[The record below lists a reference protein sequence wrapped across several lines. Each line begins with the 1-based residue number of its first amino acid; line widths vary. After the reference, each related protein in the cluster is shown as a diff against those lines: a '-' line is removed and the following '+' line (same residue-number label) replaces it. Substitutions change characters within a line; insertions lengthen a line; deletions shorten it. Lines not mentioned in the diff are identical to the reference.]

1 MSGTMSEIARL
12 DEKINLFMT
21 SQSEFNKNINDNLK
35 ELSKTHALSQ
45 VQQVEINNIVIN
57 FNRISGKIDK
67 INDDVAKLNTSN
79 ALMIDF
85 KGQVRHLK
93 WVSVGLFGA
102 VIVALIK
109 TILFP

>member
-1 MSGTMSEIARL
+1 MSEIARL

-57 FNRISGKIDK
+57 FNRMSGKIDK
-67 INDDVAKLNTSN
+67 LNDDVAKLNTSN

>member
-1 MSGTMSEIARL
+1 MSETMSEIARL
-12 DEKINLFMT
+12 DEKIDQFMA
-21 SQSEFNKNINDNLK
+21 SQLELNKDINQNLK
-35 ELSKTHALSQ
+35 ELSKTQAQIQ
-45 VQQVEINNIVIN
+45 VHQVEINNIVVN
-57 FNRISGKIDK
+57 FNRMSGKIDK
-67 INDDVAKLNTSN
+67 LNDDVNNLKTSN
-79 ALMIDF
+79 ALMLDF

>member
-12 DEKINLFMT
+12 DEKIDQFMA
-21 SQSEFNKNINDNLK
+21 SQLELNKDINQNLK
-35 ELSKTHALSQ
+35 ELSKTQAQIQ
-45 VQQVEINNIVIN
+45 VHQVEINNIVVN
-57 FNRISGKIDK
+57 FNRMSGKIDK
-67 INDDVAKLNTSN
+67 LNDDVSNLKTSN
-79 ALMIDF
+79 ALMLDF

>member
-1 MSGTMSEIARL
+1 MSEIARL
-12 DEKINLFMT
+12 DEKIDQFMA
-21 SQSEFNKNINDNLK
+21 SQLELNKDINQNLK
-35 ELSKTHALSQ
+35 ELSKTQAQIQ
-45 VQQVEINNIVIN
+45 VHQVEINNIAVN
-57 FNRISGKIDK
+57 FNRMSGKIDK
-67 INDDVAKLNTSN
+67 LNDDVNNLKTSN
-79 ALMIDF
+79 ALMLDF

>member
-1 MSGTMSEIARL
+1 MSETMSEIARL
-12 DEKINLFMT
+12 DEKIDQFMA
-21 SQSEFNKNINDNLK
+21 SQLELNKDINQNLK
-35 ELSKTHALSQ
+35 ELSKTQAQIQ
-45 VQQVEINNIVIN
+45 VHQVEINNIAVN
-57 FNRISGKIDK
+57 FNRMSGKIDK
-67 INDDVAKLNTSN
+67 LNDDVNNLKTSN
-79 ALMIDF
+79 ALMLDF

>member
-1 MSGTMSEIARL
+1 MSEIARL
-12 DEKINLFMT
+12 DEKIEQFMA
-21 SQSEFNKNINDNLK
+21 SQLELNRDINQNLK
-35 ELSKTHALSQ
+35 ELSKTQAQIQ
-45 VQQVEINNIVIN
+45 VHQVEINNIVVN
-57 FNRISGKIDK
+57 FNRMSGKIDK
-67 INDDVAKLNTSN
+67 LNDDVNNLKTSN
-79 ALMIDF
+79 ALMLDF

>member
-1 MSGTMSEIARL
+1 MSEIARL
-12 DEKINLFMT
+12 DEKIDQFMA
-21 SQSEFNKNINDNLK
+21 SQLELNKDINQNLK
-35 ELSKTHALSQ
+35 ELSKTQAQIQ
-45 VQQVEINNIVIN
+45 VHQVEINNIVVN
-57 FNRISGKIDK
+57 FNRMSGKIDK
-67 INDDVAKLNTSN
+67 LNDDVSNLKTSN
-79 ALMIDF
+79 ALMLDF

>member
-1 MSGTMSEIARL
+1 MSGQMSEIARL

-35 ELSKTHALSQ
+35 ELSKTQALTQ
-45 VQQVEINNIVIN
+45 VQQSEINNIVVN
-57 FNRISGKIDK
+57 FNRMSGRIDK

-93 WVSVGLFGA
+93 WVSVSLAGA
-102 VIVALIK
+102 VLAALIK
-109 TILFP
+109 FVFFA

>member
-1 MSGTMSEIARL
+1 MIESISEIARL

-21 SQSEFNKNINDNLK
+21 SQSEFNKNINENLK

-57 FNRISGKIDK
+57 FNRMSGKVDK
-67 INDDVAKLNTSN
+67 LNDDVSNLKTSN

-102 VIVALIK
+102 VIVALAK
-109 TILFP
+109 TVLFT

>member
-1 MSGTMSEIARL
+1 MSEIARL
-12 DEKINLFMT
+12 DEKIN
-21 SQSEFNKNINDNLK
+21 
-35 ELSKTHALSQ
+35 
-45 VQQVEINNIVIN
+45 
-57 FNRISGKIDK
+57 K

>member
-1 MSGTMSEIARL
+1 MSEIARL

>member
-1 MSGTMSEIARL
+1 MSEIARL

-35 ELSKTHALSQ
+35 ELSKTQALSQ

-57 FNRISGKIDK
+57 FNRMSGKIDK
-67 INDDVAKLNTSN
+67 LNDDVAKLNTSN

>member
-1 MSGTMSEIARL
+1 MSEIARL
-12 DEKINLFMT
+12 DEKINQFMA
-21 SQSEFNKNINDNLK
+21 SQLELNKDINQNLK
-35 ELSKTHALSQ
+35 ELSKTQAQIQ
-45 VQQVEINNIVIN
+45 VHQVEINNIVVN
-57 FNRISGKIDK
+57 FNRMSGKIDK
-67 INDDVAKLNTSN
+67 LNDDVSNLKTSN
-79 ALMIDF
+79 ALMLDF

>member
-1 MSGTMSEIARL
+1 MSGSISEIARL

-21 SQSEFNKNINDNLK
+21 SQSEFNKNINENLK

-57 FNRISGKIDK
+57 FNRMSGKVDK
-67 INDDVAKLNTSN
+67 LNDDVSNLKTSN

>member
-1 MSGTMSEIARL
+1 MSEIARL
-12 DEKINLFMT
+12 DEKIEQFMA
-21 SQSEFNKNINDNLK
+21 SQLELNRDINQNLK
-35 ELSKTHALSQ
+35 ELSKTQAQIQ
-45 VQQVEINNIVIN
+45 VHQVEINNIVVN
-57 FNRISGKIDK
+57 FNRMSGKIDK
-67 INDDVAKLNTSN
+67 LNDDVSNLKTSN
-79 ALMIDF
+79 ALMLDF

>member
-1 MSGTMSEIARL
+1 MSEIARL
-12 DEKINLFMT
+12 DEKIEKFMA
-21 SQSEFNKNINDNLK
+21 SQLELNRDINQNLK
-35 ELSKTHALSQ
+35 ELSKTQAQIQ
-45 VQQVEINNIVIN
+45 VHQVEINNIVVN
-57 FNRISGKIDK
+57 FNRMSGKIDK
-67 INDDVAKLNTSN
+67 LNDDVNNLKTSN
-79 ALMIDF
+79 ALMLDF

>member
-12 DEKINLFMT
+12 DEKIEKFMA
-21 SQSEFNKNINDNLK
+21 SQLELNRDINQNLK
-35 ELSKTHALSQ
+35 ELSKTQAQIQ
-45 VQQVEINNIVIN
+45 VHQVEINNIVVN
-57 FNRISGKIDK
+57 FNRMSGKIDK
-67 INDDVAKLNTSN
+67 LNDDVNNLKTSN
-79 ALMIDF
+79 ALMLDF

>member
-1 MSGTMSEIARL
+1 MSEIARL
-12 DEKINLFMT
+12 DEKIDQFMA
-21 SQSEFNKNINDNLK
+21 SQLELNKDINQNLK
-35 ELSKTHALSQ
+35 ELSKTQAQIQ
-45 VQQVEINNIVIN
+45 VHQVEINNIVVN
-57 FNRISGKIDK
+57 FNRMSGKIDK
-67 INDDVAKLNTSN
+67 LNDDVNNLKTSN
-79 ALMIDF
+79 ALMLDF

>member
-35 ELSKTHALSQ
+35 ELSKTQALTQ
-45 VQQVEINNIVIN
+45 VQQSEINNIVVN
-57 FNRISGKIDK
+57 FNRMSGRVDK
-67 INDDVAKLNTSN
+67 INDDVARLNTSN

-93 WVSVGLFGA
+93 WVSVGLAG
-102 VIVALIK
+102 VALSSLIK
-109 TILFP
+109 VVFFA

>member
-1 MSGTMSEIARL
+1 M
-12 DEKINLFMT
+12 
-21 SQSEFNKNINDNLK
+21 
-35 ELSKTHALSQ
+35 
-45 VQQVEINNIVIN
+45 
-57 FNRISGKIDK
+57 SGKIDK
-67 INDDVAKLNTSN
+67 LNDDVNNLKTSN
-79 ALMIDF
+79 ALMLDF

>member
-1 MSGTMSEIARL
+1 MSESISEIARL

-21 SQSEFNKNINDNLK
+21 SQSEFNKNINENLK

-57 FNRISGKIDK
+57 FNRMSGKVDK
-67 INDDVAKLNTSN
+67 LNDDVSNLKTSN

-93 WVSVGLFGA
+93 WVSVSLFGA
-102 VIVALIK
+102 VIVALAK

>member
-1 MSGTMSEIARL
+1 MSEIARL

-35 ELSKTHALSQ
+35 ELSKTQALSQ

-67 INDDVAKLNTSN
+67 LNDDVAKLNTSN

>member
-35 ELSKTHALSQ
+35 ELSKTQALSQ

-57 FNRISGKIDK
+57 FNRMSGKIDK
-67 INDDVAKLNTSN
+67 LNDDVAKLNTSN

>member
-1 MSGTMSEIARL
+1 MTGSISEIARI
-12 DEKINLFMT
+12 DEKINLFMI

-35 ELSKTHALSQ
+35 ELSKTQARSQ
-45 VQQVEINNIVIN
+45 VQQVEINNIVVN
-57 FNRISGKIDK
+57 FNRMSGKIDK
-67 INDDVAKLNTSN
+67 LNDDVSNLKTSN

>member
-12 DEKINLFMT
+12 DEKIEQFMA
-21 SQSEFNKNINDNLK
+21 SQLELNRDINQNLK
-35 ELSKTHALSQ
+35 ELSKTQAQIQ
-45 VQQVEINNIVIN
+45 VHQVEINNIVVN
-57 FNRISGKIDK
+57 FNRMSGKIDK
-67 INDDVAKLNTSN
+67 LNDDVNNLKTSN
-79 ALMIDF
+79 ALMLDF